1 MVDMNIEI
9 DSFILKF
16 RQLWGAGLDA
26 HLDLETHAGNAWV
39 NLKLNLGQNRSN
51 PVGSEFQKRCSPSRA
66 RRRERRSASFKCNED
81 KIIAQKE
88 DEVIEVVERKIAD
101 SVVTDLANMTE
112 EVIAGNSDAKEGAS
126 VNKGGCKYE
135 NSVENL
141 GATIHEDIVINDE
154 IAEEVKSK
162 DADII
167 INDKIAEEVI
177 SEDAESQLTNT
188 SNVTACSDAIVRSP
202 VVTIHATAVI
212 ENSPHETFSNDEW
225 VSVLRFIADKEHM
238 KKNVADVKYGQ
249 TKSRMLGNGIS
260 RHTVELEIFVKTEFL
275 WETPRA
281 YIWKHIGQDSWERRN
296 GSSIRLTKI
305 HQK

>member
-1 MVDMNIEI
+1 MVDMNTEI

-39 NLKLNLGQNRSN
+39 SSKLDLGQNRSN

-66 RRRERRSASFKCNED
+66 KRRERRSASFKCNED

-135 NSVENL
+135 NSVEN
-141 GATIHEDIVINDE
+141 
-154 IAEEVKSK
+154 
-162 DADII
+162 
-167 INDKIAEEVI
+167 
-177 SEDAESQLTNT
+177 
-188 SNVTACSDAIVRSP
+188 
-202 VVTIHATAVI
+202 
-212 ENSPHETFSNDEW
+212 
-225 VSVLRFIADKEHM
+225 
-238 KKNVADVKYGQ
+238 
-249 TKSRMLGNGIS
+249 
-260 RHTVELEIFVKTEFL
+260 
-275 WETPRA
+275 
-281 YIWKHIGQDSWERRN
+281 
-296 GSSIRLTKI
+296 
-305 HQK
+305 